1 MLPYLIGVYMG
12 FYQGADL
19 QFMLQIAG
27 FVTIFI
33 VVGGLIWLFRKQ
45 YDSRKLN
52 GYIYLF
58 GSLGL
63 LMEVMFWGN
72 IDIVNIG

>member
-1 MLPYLIGVYMG
+1 
-12 FYQGADL
+12 
-19 QFMLQIAG
+19 MLQIAG

-72 IDIVNIG
+72 ILEKRELLFV

>member
-1 MLPYLIGVYMG
+1 MKKNKEILKFTIGGVFAYMLPYLIGVYMG

-33 VVGGLIWLFRKQ
+33 VVAG
-45 YDSRKLN
+45 
-52 GYIYLF
+52 
-58 GSLGL
+58 
-63 LMEVMFWGN
+63 
-72 IDIVNIG
+72 